1 MTTAKDTVLS
11 ILRSQGRAD
20 ALDLRAR
27 AGQMD
32 GTALIREEDKVPAFD
47 PSKDYTSWPIGA
59 PVADGGQV
67 WTLLQPYNAA
77 NYPQRPAELRSQW
90 SLAHTKDPSRAKPY
104 VAPLGTSGMYMTGE
118 CCTDPD
124 YEDPTAVWRSL
135 TDNNVWSP
143 TQYAQNWEKVEE
155 D

>member
-1 MTTAKDTVLS
+1 MTAKDTVLN
-11 ILRSQGRAD
+11 IMRAQGRAD
-20 ALDLRAR
+20 ALNLRSR

-47 PSKDYTSWPIGA
+47 PAKDYTSWPAGA
-59 PVADGGQV
+59 PVSDGGQV

-77 NYPQRPAELRSQW
+77 NYPQRPAELRALW
-90 SLAHTKDPSRAKPY
+90 GLAHTKDPDRAKPW

-118 CCTDPD
+118 CCTDPEGD
-124 YEDPTAVWRSL
+124 DPAAVWRSRGDYN
-135 TDNNVWSP
+135 TFSP
-143 TQYAQNWEKVEE
+143 SEWPDGWEKVEE